1 MSQII
6 DWERLARYVARESS
20 PTERVEV
27 ERWLAA
33 DPSRQALLKD
43 VERRWVAA
51 AVPVSVDVDGAWTR
65 VAERI
70 KDPTRQAISEDVVLG
85 DENGVARLT
94 RISRFAL
101 PIAAALLLGV
111 GVTYWSVARD
121 AGSNRGG
128 SLAGSA
134 DYIVPRGGPQRT
146 VTLSDS
152 SEVILASASRLVVAA
167 DYGSGSRT
175 VDLEGEALFRVRHNA
190 ARPFRVRAG
199 SIVAEDLGTEFV
211 VRRLGTID
219 HERVRVAVREGV
231 VAVRSGKAPSAGGG
245 DTLRARDVAIAS
257 DSGIDVRRDQ
267 DLDAYFAWTRG
278 QLVFDNTPLSE
289 VAAELSRWFDLD
301 VEVVDSAIANRPYS
315 ATLLTST
322 PVDELLQVIGMAT
335 DVRVE
340 RRGRTVRF
348 TGPGYTGAL
357 PFRTGLSR
365 EVAG

>member
-6 DWERLARYVARESS
+6 DWERLARYVAGESS
-20 PTERVEV
+20 PAERGDV

-43 VERRWVAA
+43 VERRWAA
-51 AVPVSVDVDGAWTR
+51 AALPADVDVDRAWGR
-65 VAERI
+65 VAGRI
-70 KDPTRQAISEDVVLG
+70 KELSRQASSDDMLG
-85 DENGVARLT
+85 DDNGVARLSS
-94 RISRFAL
+94 ISRFAL

-111 GVTYWSVARD
+111 GVTYWQVAGDDD
-121 AGSNRGG
+121 ASGG
-128 SLAGSA
+128 IAASTEYS
-134 DYIVPRGGPQRT
+134 VPRGGTQRT

-175 VDLEGEALFRVRHNA
+175 VDLEGEALFRVRHDA

-199 SIVAEDLGTEFV
+199 RVIAEDLGTEFV
-211 VRRLGTID
+211 VRSLGATD
-219 HERVRVAVREGV
+219 HARVRVAVREGV
-231 VAVRSGKAPSAGGG
+231 VAVHSGGVLSAG

-257 DSGIDVRRDQ
+257 DSGIAVRRDQ
-267 DLDAYFAWTRG
+267 DLDAYFAWTRS
-278 QLVFDNTPLSE
+278 QLVFENTPLRE

-301 VEVVDSAIANRPYS
+301 IDVADSAIANRPYS

-335 DVRVE
+335 DVRVQ
-340 RRGRTVRF
+340 RSGRTVRF
-348 TGPGYTGAL
+348 TGPGYTGQL
-357 PFRTGLSR
+357 PFRTGQSR

>member
-6 DWERLARYVARESS
+6 DWERLARFVAGESS
-20 PTERVEV
+20 PAERADV

-33 DPSRQALLKD
+33 DPSRQALLED
-43 VERRWVAA
+43 VERRWAA
-51 AVPVSVDVDGAWTR
+51 AALPPDVDVDRAWGQ
-65 VAERI
+65 VAGRI
-70 KDPTRQAISEDVVLG
+70 KDLSRHAISDDVVLG
-85 DENGVARLT
+85 DENGVARLSS
-94 RISRFAL
+94 ISRFAL
-101 PIAAALLLGV
+101 PIAAALLLGA
-111 GVTYWSVARD
+111 GVTYWQVAGDDD
-121 AGSNRGG
+121 ASDGIAASTEY
-128 SLAGSA
+128 S
-134 DYIVPRGGPQRT
+134 VPRGGTQRT

-175 VDLEGEALFRVRHNA
+175 VDLEGEALFRVRHDA

-199 SIVAEDLGTEFV
+199 RVIAEDLGTEFV
-211 VRRLGTID
+211 VRRLGATD

-231 VAVRSGKAPSAGGG
+231 VAVHSGSASSAGGG

-257 DSGIDVRRDQ
+257 DSGVAVRRDQ

-301 VEVVDSAIANRPYS
+301 IAIADSAIANRPYS

-340 RRGRTVRF
+340 RRGRTIRF
-348 TGPGYTGAL
+348 TGPGYTGQL
-357 PFRTGLSR
+357 PLRPGPSR

>member
-6 DWERLARYVARESS
+6 DWERLARYVADESS
-20 PTERVEV
+20 PAERADV

-43 VERRWVAA
+43 VERRWTAA
-51 AVPVSVDVDGAWTR
+51 ALPPDVDVDRAWGR
-65 VAERI
+65 VAVRI
-70 KDPTRQAISEDVVLG
+70 KDLSRQGISENVVLG
-85 DENGVARLT
+85 DENGIARLT
-94 RISRFAL
+94 SISRFAL

-111 GVTYWSVARD
+111 GVTYWQVTRDNGASGGVA
-121 AGSNRGG
+121 A
-128 SLAGSA
+128 SA
-134 DYIVPRGGPQRT
+134 EYSVPRGGTQRT

-175 VDLEGEALFRVRHNA
+175 VDLEGEALFRVRHDA

-199 SIVAEDLGTEFV
+199 RVIAEDLGTEFV
-211 VRRLGTID
+211 VRRLGAAD

-231 VAVRSGKAPSAGGG
+231 VAVHSGSAPSAG

-257 DSGIDVRRDQ
+257 EGGIDVRRDQ

-301 VEVVDSAIANRPYS
+301 IEVADSAIANRPYS

-348 TGPGYTGAL
+348 TGPGYTGRL
-357 PFRTGLSR
+357 PFRTGPTR